1 MAWPYGKEQEMAAIA
16 QIKDGKVVESNSAAS
31 LAQETKKNGS
41 TMDKEAFL
49 NLLVAQMKYQDPLEP
64 TSNTEF
70 VSQYAQFS
78 ALEQMQNMSA
88 TLELSRASTLVG
100 QTVSV
105 NTTDST
111 GRTTTI
117 QGMVDYVVYEN
128 NKAYVSI
135 EGNLYSLDDVYGVA
149 DTKYLDAYDKAE
161 ALAAAIVKLPSYE
174 NLTLDDK
181 EYIDELKEIYDG
193 MSKYEKSFMAS
204 ALVDR
209 LNKASDRMNELVKDM
224 IGDFMTAMDELPAK
238 EDLKLE
244 DQEKIDRVNEMYNG
258 MTDFEKKLVSKEH
271 KDKLEEY
278 TKYMEELK
286 AGE

>member
-1 MAWPYGKEQEMAAIA
+1 MAEIA
-16 QIKDGKVVESNSAAS
+16 QVKDGKIIESNSAAS
-31 LAQETKKNGS
+31 IADSVKKNGS

-111 GRTTTI
+111 GKTTTI

-135 EGNLYSLDDVYGVA
+135 EGNLYALDDVYGVA

-161 ALAAAIVKLPSYE
+161 ELAAAIIKLPSYE

-181 EYIDELKEIYDG
+181 EYVDEVMAIYKG
-193 MSKYEKSFMAS
+193 MSKYERSFVAG
-204 ALVDR
+204 ALVDK
-209 LNKASDRMNELVKDM
+209 LGKAATRMDELVKDL
-224 IGDFMTAMDELPAK
+224 IGDFMEAVDELPAK
-238 EDLKLE
+238 EDLTLE
-244 DQEKIDRVNEMYNG
+244 DKEKIDKVNEMYAG
-258 MTDFEKKLVSKEH
+258 MSDYEKKFVSKE
-271 KDKLEEY
+271 DLEKLEEY
-278 TKYMEELK
+278 TKYMEELGS
-286 AGE
+286 GE

>member
-1 MAWPYGKEQEMAAIA
+1 MAAIA
-16 QIKDGKVVESNSAAS
+16 QIKDGKIVESATASS
-31 LAQETKKNGS
+31 LANETKKSGS

-49 NLLVAQMKYQDPLEP
+49 KLLVAQMKYQDPLEP

-111 GRTTTI
+111 GKATTI
-117 QGMVDYVVYEN
+117 QGIVDYVVYEN

-135 EGNLYSLDDVYGVA
+135 GGELYSLDDVYGVA
-149 DTKYLDAYDKAE
+149 NQQYLDAYDKA
-161 ALAAAIVKLPSYE
+161 LAFGIAMNKLPSYE

-181 EYIDELKEIYDG
+181 EDIDKLKEIYDG
-193 MSKYEKSFMAS
+193 MSSYEKTFVAKDFTDK
-204 ALVDR
+204 LDR
-209 LNKASDRMNELVKDM
+209 YVKRMEELVEDL
-224 IGDFMTAMDELPAK
+224 IGDFVKAMDEIPAK
-238 EDLKLE
+238 EQLKLE
-244 DQEKIDRVNEMYNG
+244 DKEKVDKANEMYQG
-258 MTDFEKKLVSKEH
+258 MSDFEKGLVSEEH
-271 KDKLEEY
+271 LKKLEEAV
-278 TKYMEELK
+278 KYMEELG
-286 AGE
+286 ADA

>member
-1 MAWPYGKEQEMAAIA
+1 MGAIA

-31 LAQETKKNGS
+31 LAKDTKKNGS

-161 ALAAAIVKLPSYE
+161 TLAAAIVKLPSYE

-193 MSKYEKSFMAS
+193 MSKYEKSFMAN
-204 ALVDR
+204 ALVER
-209 LNKASDRMNELVKDM
+209 LNKASNRMDELVKDV

-238 EDLKLE
+238 EDLTIE
-244 DQEKIDRVNEMYNG
+244 DKEKIDKVNEMYKG
-258 MTDFEKKLVSKEH
+258 MSDFEKKLVSKEH

-278 TKYMEELK
+278 TKYMEELG

>member
-1 MAWPYGKEQEMAAIA
+1 MGAIA

-31 LAQETKKNGS
+31 LAKDTKKNGS

-161 ALAAAIVKLPSYE
+161 TLAAAIVKLPSYE

-193 MSKYEKSFMAS
+193 MSKYEKSFMAN
-204 ALVDR
+204 ALVER
-209 LNKASDRMNELVKDM
+209 LNKASNRMDELVKDL

-238 EDLKLE
+238 EDLKIE
-244 DQEKIDRVNEMYNG
+244 DKEKIDKVNEMYKG
-258 MTDFEKKLVSKEH
+258 MSDFEKKLVSKEH
-271 KDKLEEY
+271 KDKLTEY
-278 TKYMEELK
+278 TEYMKELE

>member
-1 MAWPYGKEQEMAAIA
+1 MAAIA
-16 QIKDGKVVESNSAAS
+16 QVKDGKIIESNSAAS
-31 LAQETKKNGS
+31 IADSVKKNGS

-111 GRTTTI
+111 GKTTTI

-135 EGNLYSLDDVYGVA
+135 EGNLYALDDVYGVA

-161 ALAAAIVKLPSYE
+161 ELAVAIIKLPSYE

-181 EYIDELKEIYDG
+181 EYVDEVMAIYKG
-193 MSKYEKSFMAS
+193 MSKYERSFVAG
-204 ALVDR
+204 ALVDK
-209 LNKASDRMNELVKDM
+209 LGKAATRMDELVKDL
-224 IGDFMTAMDELPAK
+224 IGDFMEAVDELPAK
-238 EDLKLE
+238 EDLTLE
-244 DQEKIDRVNEMYNG
+244 DKEKIDKVNEMYAG
-258 MTDFEKKLVSKEH
+258 MSDYEKKFVSKE
-271 KDKLEEY
+271 DLEKLEEY
-278 TKYMEELK
+278 TKYMEELGS
-286 AGE
+286 GE

>member
-1 MAWPYGKEQEMAAIA
+1 MGAIA

-31 LAQETKKNGS
+31 LAKDTKKNGS

-135 EGNLYSLDDVYGVA
+135 EGNLYALDDVYGVA

-161 ALAAAIVKLPSYE
+161 TLAAAIVKLPSYE

-193 MSKYEKSFMAS
+193 MSKYEKSFMAN
-204 ALVDR
+204 ALVER
-209 LNKASDRMNELVKDM
+209 LNKASNRMDELVKDL

-238 EDLKLE
+238 EDLKIE
-244 DQEKIDRVNEMYNG
+244 DKEKIDKVNEMYKG
-258 MTDFEKKLVSKEH
+258 MSDFEKKLVSKEH
-271 KDKLEEY
+271 KDKLTEY
-278 TKYMEELK
+278 TEYMKELE

>member
-1 MAWPYGKEQEMAAIA
+1 MGAIA

-31 LAQETKKNGS
+31 LAKDTKKNGS

-135 EGNLYSLDDVYGVA
+135 EGNLYALDDVYGVA

-161 ALAAAIVKLPSYE
+161 TLAAAIVKLPSYE

-193 MSKYEKSFMAS
+193 MSKYEKSFMAN
-204 ALVDR
+204 ALVER
-209 LNKASDRMNELVKDM
+209 LNKASNRMDELVKDL

-238 EDLKLE
+238 EDLKNE
-244 DQEKIDRVNEMYNG
+244 DKEKIDKVNEMYKG
-258 MTDFEKKLVSKEH
+258 MSDFEKKLVSKEH
-271 KDKLEEY
+271 KDKLTEY
-278 TKYMEELK
+278 TEYMKELE

>member
-1 MAWPYGKEQEMAAIA
+1 MAAIA
-16 QIKDGKVVESNSAAS
+16 HIKDGKIVESTTASS
-31 LAQETKKNGS
+31 LAKETKKSGS

-49 NLLVAQMKYQDPLEP
+49 KLLVAQMKYQDPLEP

-161 ALAAAIVKLPSYE
+161 TLAAAIVKLPSYE

-193 MSKYEKSFMAS
+193 MSKYEKSFMAN
-204 ALVDR
+204 ALVER
-209 LNKASDRMNELVKDM
+209 LNKASNRMDELVKDL

-238 EDLKLE
+238 EDLTIE
-244 DQEKIDRVNEMYNG
+244 DKEKIDKVNEMYKG
-258 MTDFEKKLVSKEH
+258 MSDFEKKLVSKEH

-278 TKYMEELK
+278 TKYMEELG

>member
-1 MAWPYGKEQEMAAIA
+1 MAAIA

-31 LAQETKKNGS
+31 LAQSVKKDGS

-105 NTTDST
+105 NTTDSS
-111 GRTTTI
+111 GRATTL
-117 QGMVDYVVYEN
+117 QGMVDYIVYEN

-161 ALAAAIVKLPSYE
+161 VLAAQIVKLPTYE
-174 NLTLDDK
+174 NLSLDDK
-181 EYIDELKEIYDG
+181 EDVDELMAVYNG

-204 ALVDR
+204 ALVDK
-209 LNKASDRMNELVKDM
+209 LTKASGRMEELVKDL
-224 IGDFMTAMDELPAK
+224 IGDFMTAMDELPEKDQLKIEDK
-238 EDLKLE
+238 EA
-244 DQEKIDRVNEMYNG
+244 IDKVNEMYKG
-258 MTDFEKKLVSKEH
+258 MTEFEKKLVSKEH
-271 KDKLEEY
+271 MEKLEEY
-278 TKYMEELK
+278 TQYIKDLE
-286 AGE
+286 AGN

>member
-1 MAWPYGKEQEMAAIA
+1 MAAIA
-16 QIKDGKVVESNSAAS
+16 QVKDGKIIESNSAAS
-31 LAQETKKNGS
+31 IADSVKKNGS

-111 GRTTTI
+111 GKTTTI

-135 EGNLYSLDDVYGVA
+135 EGNLYALDDVYGVA

-161 ALAAAIVKLPSYE
+161 ELAAAIIKLPSYE

-181 EYIDELKEIYDG
+181 EYVDAVMAIYQG
-193 MSKYEKSFMAS
+193 RSKYERSFVAG
-204 ALVDR
+204 ALVDK
-209 LNKASDRMNELVKDM
+209 LGKAATRMDELVKDL
-224 IGDFMTAMDELPAK
+224 IGDFMEAVDELPAK
-238 EDLKLE
+238 EDLTLE
-244 DQEKIDRVNEMYNG
+244 DKEKIDKVNEMYAG
-258 MTDFEKKLVSKEH
+258 MSDYEKKFVSKE
-271 KDKLEEY
+271 DLEKLEEY
-278 TKYMEELK
+278 TKYMEELGS
-286 AGE
+286 GE

>member
-1 MAWPYGKEQEMAAIA
+1 MGAIA

-31 LAQETKKNGS
+31 LAQSAKKDGS

-105 NTTDST
+105 NSTDST
-111 GRTTTI
+111 GKSTTI

-135 EGNLYSLDDVYGVA
+135 EGSLYSLDDVYGVA

-161 ALAAAIVKLPSYE
+161 TLAAAILKLPSQE

-193 MSKYEKSFMAS
+193 MSKYEKSFMAN

-209 LNKASDRMNELVKDM
+209 LTKASDRMSELVKDM
-224 IGDFMTAMDELPAK
+224 IGDFMKGMDELPAK
-238 EDLKLE
+238 EDLTLE
-244 DQEKIDRVNEMYNG
+244 DKEKIDQLNERYKDMS
-258 MTDFEKKLVSKEH
+258 DFEKKLVSKEH
-271 KDKLEEY
+271 KNKLEEY
-278 TKYMEELK
+278 TEYMEGL
-286 AGE
+286 AGA

>member
-1 MAWPYGKEQEMAAIA
+1 MAAIA
-16 QIKDGKVVESNSAAS
+16 QVKDGKIIESNSAAS
-31 LAQETKKNGS
+31 IADSVKKNGS

-111 GRTTTI
+111 GKTTTI

-135 EGNLYSLDDVYGVA
+135 EGNLYALDDVYGVA

-161 ALAAAIVKLPSYE
+161 ELAAAIIKLPSYE

-181 EYIDELKEIYDG
+181 EYVDEVMAIYKG
-193 MSKYEKSFMAS
+193 MSKYERSVVAG
-204 ALVDR
+204 ALVDK
-209 LNKASDRMNELVKDM
+209 LGKAATRMDELVKDL
-224 IGDFMTAMDELPAK
+224 IGDFMEAVDELPAK
-238 EDLKLE
+238 EDLTLE
-244 DQEKIDRVNEMYNG
+244 DKEKIDKVNEMYAG
-258 MTDFEKKLVSKEH
+258 MSDYEKKFVSKE
-271 KDKLEEY
+271 DLEKLEEY
-278 TKYMEELK
+278 TKYMEELGS
-286 AGE
+286 GE

>member
-1 MAWPYGKEQEMAAIA
+1 MGAIA

-31 LAQETKKNGS
+31 LAKDTKKNGS

-161 ALAAAIVKLPSYE
+161 TLAAAIVKLPSYE

-204 ALVDR
+204 SLVDR
-209 LNKASDRMNELVKDM
+209 LNKASNRMDELVKDL

-238 EDLKLE
+238 EDLTIE
-244 DQEKIDRVNEMYNG
+244 DKEKIDKVNEMYKG
-258 MTDFEKKLVSKEH
+258 MSDFEKKLVSKEH
-271 KDKLEEY
+271 KDKLTEY
-278 TKYMEELK
+278 TEYMKELE

>member
-1 MAWPYGKEQEMAAIA
+1 MGAIA

-31 LAQETKKNGS
+31 LANETKKNGS

-70 VSQYAQFS
+70 VAQYAQFS
-78 ALEQMQNMSA
+78 SLEQMQNMSA
-88 TLELSRASTLVG
+88 TLELSRASTMVG

-111 GRTTTI
+111 GKTTTI

-135 EGNLYSLDDVYGVA
+135 GGNLYSLDDVYGVA
-149 DTKYLDAYDKAE
+149 DTKYLDAFDKAE

-181 EYIDELKEIYDG
+181 EYVDELKEIYDG
-193 MSKYEKSFMAS
+193 MSKYEKSFMAN

-209 LNKASDRMNELVKDM
+209 LNKASDRMDELVKDM
-224 IGDFMTAMDELPAK
+224 IGDFMEAMDELPLK

-244 DQEKIDRVNEMYNG
+244 DKEKIDKVNEMYNN
-258 MTDFEKKLVSKEH
+258 MSEFEKKLVSKEH

-278 TKYMEELK
+278 TKYMEELG
-286 AGE
+286 AGA

>member
-1 MAWPYGKEQEMAAIA
+1 MGAIA

-31 LAQETKKNGS
+31 LAKDTKKNGS

-161 ALAAAIVKLPSYE
+161 TLAAAIVKLPSYE

-193 MSKYEKSFMAS
+193 E
-204 ALVDR
+204 
-209 LNKASDRMNELVKDM
+209 
-224 IGDFMTAMDELPAK
+224 
-238 EDLKLE
+238 
-244 DQEKIDRVNEMYNG
+244 
-258 MTDFEKKLVSKEH
+258 
-271 KDKLEEY
+271 
-278 TKYMEELK
+278 
-286 AGE
+286 

>member
-1 MAWPYGKEQEMAAIA
+1 MGAIA
-16 QIKDGKVVESNSAAS
+16 QIEDGKVVESNSAAS
-31 LAQETKKNGS
+31 LAKDTKKNGS

-111 GRTTTI
+111 GKTTTI

-135 EGNLYSLDDVYGVA
+135 EGNLYALDDVYGVA

-161 ALAAAIVKLPSYE
+161 TLAAAIVKLPSYE

-204 ALVDR
+204 SLVDR
-209 LNKASDRMNELVKDM
+209 LNKASDRMNELVKDL

-238 EDLKLE
+238 EDLTIK
-244 DQEKIDRVNEMYNG
+244 DKEKIDKVNEMYKG
-258 MTDFEKKLVSKEH
+258 MSDFEKKLVSKEH
-271 KDKLEEY
+271 KDKLTEY
-278 TKYMEELK
+278 TEYMKELE

>member
-1 MAWPYGKEQEMAAIA
+1 MAAIA

-31 LAQETKKNGS
+31 LAESVKKNGS

-105 NTTDST
+105 NATDSN
-111 GRTTTI
+111 GKTTTI
-117 QGMVDYVVYEN
+117 QGMVDYIVYEN
-128 NKAYVSI
+128 SKAYVSI
-135 EGNLYSLDDVYGVA
+135 GGNLYSLDDVYGVA
-149 DTKYLDAYDKAE
+149 DTKYLEAYDKAE
-161 ALAAAIVKLPSYE
+161 ALAAAILKLPAYE
-174 NLTLDDK
+174 NLSLDDK
-181 EYIDELKEIYDG
+181 EDVDALKEIYEN
-193 MSKYEKSFMAS
+193 MSKYEQSFMAS
-204 ALVDR
+204 ALVDK
-209 LNKASDRMNELVKDM
+209 LSKASGRMDELVKDL
-224 IGDFMTAMDELPAK
+224 IGDFMTAMDELPPK
-238 EDLKLE
+238 DELKLE
-244 DQEKIDRVNEMYNG
+244 DKEKISQVNEMYKG
-258 MTDFEKKLVSKEH
+258 MSDFEKSLVSEEH
-271 KDKLEEY
+271 LKKLEEY
-278 TKYMEELK
+278 TKYMEELE

>member
-1 MAWPYGKEQEMAAIA
+1 MAAIA
-16 QIKDGKVVESNSAAS
+16 QVKDGKIIESNSAAS
-31 LAQETKKNGS
+31 IADSVKKNGS

-111 GRTTTI
+111 GKTTTI

-135 EGNLYSLDDVYGVA
+135 EGNLYALDDVYGVA

-161 ALAAAIVKLPSYE
+161 ELAAAIIKLPSYE

-181 EYIDELKEIYDG
+181 EYVDEVMAIYKG
-193 MSKYEKSFMAS
+193 MSKYERSFVAG
-204 ALVDR
+204 ALVDK
-209 LNKASDRMNELVKDM
+209 LGKAATRMDELVKDL
-224 IGDFMTAMDELPAK
+224 IGDFMEAVDELPAK
-238 EDLKLE
+238 EDLTLE
-244 DQEKIDRVNEMYNG
+244 DKIDKVNEMYAG
-258 MTDFEKKLVSKEH
+258 MSDYEKKFVSKE
-271 KDKLEEY
+271 DLEKLEEY
-278 TKYMEELK
+278 TKYMEELGS
-286 AGE
+286 GE